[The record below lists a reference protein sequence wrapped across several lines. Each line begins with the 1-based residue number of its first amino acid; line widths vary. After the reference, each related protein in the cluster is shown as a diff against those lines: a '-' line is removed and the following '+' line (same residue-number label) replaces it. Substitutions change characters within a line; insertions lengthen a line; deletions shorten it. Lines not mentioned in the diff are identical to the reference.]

1 MSDNPVTKL
10 DQVGYRYLLKQSPDT
25 KLDQVQYRYLI
36 KDNNPDPLAYDK
48 TPHEYLLQALK
59 NGMYLPVKEKY
70 ISFTNPTTL
79 LDNNNFNATVDL
91 NVVRESGFKGSKTL
105 YYNRQVIND
114 LVRDRPVYED
124 FKPNLSQVET
134 TGDMLDQFN
143 SQFGT
148 VVPRSEIED
157 VEIDFDEEVKL
168 TASNESFFWQPGTIV
183 SFGDFSNTDKYW
195 DLELGTFII
204 PQATHN
210 RLTTVSNE
218 VTRYTP
224 ALAAAYNSRRI

>member
-1 MSDNPVTKL
+1 MSDTPVTKL
-10 DQVGYRYLLKQSPDT
+10 DQVQHRFLVKQSPET

-59 NGMYLPVKEKY
+59 NEMYLPVKDKY
-70 ISFTNPTTL
+70 ISFSNPTTVEG
-79 LDNNNFNATVDL
+79 NVRFNSTVDL

-157 VEIDFDEEVKL
+157 VEIDFNEEVEL
-168 TASNESFFWQPGTIV
+168 TASNQSFFWQPGTTV

-195 DLELGTFII
+195 DLELGTFTI
-204 PQATHN
+204 PQSVHSRLDQVSKQTARYVPTLATI
-210 RLTTVSNE
+210 
-218 VTRYTP
+218 
-224 ALAAAYNSRRI
+224 YNQRRI